1 VGLVHVVAVPTV
13 VAVEGV
19 AARPGHHVLVEV
31 APGVERCREAQPARR
46 RVRRAR
52 VAPREALLLLEQ
64 IHADVVKQPHP
75 LAGVVVDLGVD
86 LDVEPGRQLWR
97 QTIQGSGEQDPAEI
111 APGSHGNHSP
121 KGNSSAGG
129 RVPNQAGLVTVGS
142 TR

>member
-1 VGLVHVVAVPTV
+1 VGLVHAVAVPTV

-19 AARPGHHVLVEV
+19 PARPGHHVLVEV
-31 APGVERCREAQPARR
+31 PPRLEHCREAEPARR

-64 IHADVVKQPHP
+64 IHADVVEQPHP

-86 LDVEPGRQLWR
+86 PAVEPGRQLCR
-97 QTIQGSGEQDPAEI
+97 QTIQGGGEQDPAEI

-121 KGNSSAGG
+121 KANSSAGG
-129 RVPNQAGLVTVGS
+129 RVPSQAGFVTVGS